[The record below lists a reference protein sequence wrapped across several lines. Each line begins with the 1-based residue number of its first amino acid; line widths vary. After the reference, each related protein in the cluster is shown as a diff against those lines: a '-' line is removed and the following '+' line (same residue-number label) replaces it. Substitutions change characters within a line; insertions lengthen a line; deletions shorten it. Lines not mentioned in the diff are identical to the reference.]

1 MLEEEL
7 LLGSISS
14 AEDRAWSDSIR
25 DEFVTAFDQLRNVPP
40 GVTVFGSARV
50 KPGTPLY
57 QLGVDTGYAIANAGF
72 PVITGGG
79 PGLMSAANEG
89 ARLAG
94 GTSIG
99 LGIDLPHEQ
108 NLNPHLTLS
117 VNFEHFFVR
126 KLMLVRYACAFVA
139 LPGGFGT
146 MDELFETLTLVQT
159 GKVREF
165 PVILLGTEFWG
176 DLHRWIVDRLIRDG
190 YISPE
195 DVNRFLLTDDI
206 AEAVDLIVECN
217 KRQSARMSDLPLF
230 RKRTTPDASAAAH

>member
-1 MLEEEL
+1 MLDEEL

-25 DEFVTAFDQLRNVPP
+25 DEFVQGFDALRNLAP

-50 KPGTPLY
+50 KPDTALY
-57 QLGVDTGYAIANAGF
+57 QLGVDTGYALAHAGF

-79 PGLMSAANEG
+79 PGLMAAANQG

-94 GTSIG
+94 GASIG

-126 KLMLVRYACAFVA
+126 KLMLVRYATAFVA

-146 MDELFETLTLVQT
+146 LDELFEALTLVQT

-165 PVILLGTEFWG
+165 PVILIGTEFWR
-176 DLHRWIVDRLIRDG
+176 DLHRWVLERLLEGG

-195 DVNRFLLTDDI
+195 DVHLFLITDDI
-206 AEAVDLIVECN
+206 DEAVQLIVECS
-217 KRQSARMSDLPLF
+217 KRQSARLADHPTF
-230 RKRTTPDASAAAH
+230 RSAIAKTKRE